1 MNTTTWTTVDI
12 PAEPNACIVL
22 IKNIST
28 ETKEATIKDFFSFC
42 GVIKAFEM
50 KLDEQDGQHQ
60 IAIVI
65 FEKESAS
72 KTATLLSQGML

>member
-42 GVIKAFEM
+42 GVITAFEM
-50 KLDEQDGQHQ
+50 KRDEQDGQHQ

-65 FEKESAS
+65 FEKESAA
-72 KTATLLSQGML
+72 KTATLLSQGEL